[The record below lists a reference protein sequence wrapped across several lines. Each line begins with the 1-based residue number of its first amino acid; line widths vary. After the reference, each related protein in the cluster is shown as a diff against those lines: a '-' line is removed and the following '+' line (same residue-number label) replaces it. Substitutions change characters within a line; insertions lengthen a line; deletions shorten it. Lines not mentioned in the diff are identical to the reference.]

1 VNDWS
6 AVFLAVIALATFT
19 MAAIQVGAIIYA
31 GRLSKRIERVISRL
45 EGDVQPL
52 LGRLTTVTADVARAT
67 SLAVAQMERLDKLGA
82 DFTRRAEDTIVEV
95 QQAIVT
101 PARESLAVLTGLRAA
116 IAALTGRRAGRPV
129 RAGAHEEEDP
139 LFIG

>member
-101 PARESLAVLTGLRAA
+101 PARESLAVLEG
-116 IAALTGRRAGRPV
+116 RAGRCGPGPT
-129 RAGAHEEEDP
+129 RRRIRSSSGKEPIDAARRR
-139 LFIG
+139 